1 MSATP
6 STVPPTDRGRGE
18 DAAEDERLR
27 ILRLVQ
33 QGKVTPEQGLALL
46 EALGLPAS
54 GGGAGRPAGP
64 ARPPAGS
71 RGRML
76 RIRIVE
82 DDEERVQLNIPL
94 SLARSA
100 LRLVPA
106 RAQRYLAG
114 VDLDALLE
122 QVEHGATGRILVVRD
137 DEDNGVEVTVE

>member
-1 MSATP
+1 M
-6 STVPPTDRGRGE
+6 TVPPAVPPSPQARGE
-18 DAAEDERLR
+18 SGAEDERLR

-33 QGKVTPEQGLALL
+33 QGKVTPEQALALL
-46 EALGLPAS
+46 EALGAS
-54 GGGAGRPAGP
+54 PGGGGAGRAPEPARAPAG
-64 ARPPAGS
+64 G
-71 RGRML
+71 RGRIL

-82 DDEERVQLNIPL
+82 DDEERVHLNIPL

-114 VDLDALLE
+114 VDLEALLE
-122 QVEHGATGRILVVRD
+122 QVEHGASGRILVVRD